1 MRSTHQVWTMLF
13 ALAATTAG
21 PAHAQSRPAGNPL
34 ESLPQ
39 INAPQRSTVTVQVE
53 PQAQQVQELLA
64 RHLTPSTIRIEGV
77 KSIPFDLVSARFT
90 PLVGKDV
97 TIGQLIETANGV
109 TKLYQE
115 RGYALSFAF
124 VPAQT
129 FEDGVVRITVVEGF
143 VSDVQITG
151 KPGAMESKLRAV
163 AAHITADRPLRKD
176 TFERYVNTFG
186 LLPGITVKANVPPPQ
201 NTDGATTMTL
211 DVSRKPINIS
221 SGIATTNPG
230 VQGVFTVTESGLTS
244 LGEQL
249 SISALAPKG
258 PNNVTYV
265 AASAAVPIGSN
276 GWTARVDATHYRG
289 NPSDN
294 PGLPSYVK
302 RTVVNDK
309 IGISTSY
316 PILLNNQR
324 SLLATVS
331 GYASHSEDNYQNQ
344 LGGQFIGLRSQVRV
358 LQAQMDYTAVRT
370 SSVTKLSF
378 NVAKAFD
385 ILGASKSGE
394 TNIPGTVQNNPAS
407 ITFVRTGGTVV
418 QSNQWPFKIGTTV
431 QLTGQ
436 FSPVSLPT
444 TEQIAFG
451 AQRFALGYEPG
462 ETSGDS
468 GWGMSA
474 EINRQFSVGYAYL
487 KSITPYIAYDM
498 ARVYLHAGTP
508 LPNRLSS
515 VGIGIRVSDGQHYN
529 LDLNVAKAIGDAPIE
544 SASRSPRINASFSYQ
559 LN

>member
-129 FEDGVVRITVVEGF
+129 FEDGVVRVTVVEGF

-211 DVSRKPINIS
+211 DVTRKPINIS

-418 QSNQWPFKIGTTV
+418 QSNQWPLKIGTTV

>member
-211 DVSRKPINIS
+211 DVTRKPINIS

-324 SLLATVS
+324 SLLATLS

>member
-21 PAHAQSRPAGNPL
+21 PAHAQSRPTGNPL

-211 DVSRKPINIS
+211 DVTRKPINIS

-324 SLLATVS
+324 SLLATLS

>member
-129 FEDGVVRITVVEGF
+129 FEDGVVRVTVVEGF

-211 DVSRKPINIS
+211 DVTRKPINIS

>member
-211 DVSRKPINIS
+211 DVTRKPINIS

-331 GYASHSEDNYQNQ
+331 SYASHSEDNYQNQ